1 MEIKFR
7 QIISIIT
14 ILIFNQITI
23 FGQQQIRSIISTEYN
38 HFIAKLDNPFRVVA
52 QQEKPVTIDQLS
64 AIIQIYDSEEQ
75 PIEIQKRGN
84 YFIIHPDTIGIL
96 EIRIDLRDTIE
107 IKRIRVKAIEA
118 KGRLGRFGANTNESI
133 KKGEFR
139 AQQGIA
145 AIIEGYD
152 IDASCK
158 IYGYEIL
165 RISKRNEVERKINKG
180 GRFEEESK
188 LLINKA
194 ESGDLYI
201 FREITYRCPGSNK
214 IERLLDMIFEI
225 E

>member
-1 MEIKFR
+1 MEIKFG
-7 QIISIIT
+7 QIISILT

-23 FGQQQIRSIISTEYN
+23 LGQQQFRSIISTEHH
-38 HFIAKLDNPFRVVA
+38 HFVAKLDNPFRVVA

-84 YFIIHPDTIGIL
+84 YFVIHPDTIGIV
-96 EIRIDLRDTIE
+96 EIKIELKDTIE

-118 KGRLGRFGANTNESI
+118 TGKLGRHRANTNESI
-133 KKGEFR
+133 KKGEFK

-158 IYGYEIL
+158 IYGYQIL

-180 GRFEEESK
+180 ARFKEESK

-201 FREITYRCPGSNK
+201 FREIKCRCPGSDK